1 MFGFLKRKPREIKA
15 PIDGMLIPIEE
26 VDDEVFSAKMAGD
39 GIAIMPIGDTF
50 VAPIDGVITKIF
62 STNHAFSIKSKQDL
76 EVLVHIGLET
86 VALKGEGFERLAQE
100 GDEVTAGTP
109 IIKVDL
115 NYIKDNAKDIV
126 TPILVTDESKFDA
139 IDKNDNVVKSGDPI
153 MEVH

>member
-15 PIDGMLIPIEE
+15 PVDGRLIPIEE

-39 GIAIMPIGDTF
+39 GIAIMPVGDTF

-100 GDEVTAGTP
+100 GDEVKVGDP

-115 NYIKDNAKDIV
+115 DYIKANAKDIV
-126 TPILVTDESKFDA
+126 TPILITDESKFDE

-153 MEVH
+153 MEVS

>member
-1 MFGFLKRKPREIKA
+1 MFGFLKRKPRVINA
-15 PIDGMLIPIEE
+15 PVDGMLIPIEE

-50 VAPIDGVITKIF
+50 TAPIDGIITKIF

-86 VALKGEGFERLAQE
+86 VALKGEGFERLVQE

-109 IIKVDL
+109 IIKADL
-115 NYIKDNAKDIV
+115 EYIKANAKDII
-126 TPILVTDESKFDA
+126 TPILVTDESKFDE

-153 MEVH
+153 MEVS

>member
-15 PIDGMLIPIEE
+15 PVDGMLIPIEE

-86 VALKGEGFERLAQE
+86 VALKGQGFERLASE
-100 GDEVTAGTP
+100 GDEVKAGDP

-115 NYIKDNAKDIV
+115 DYIKANAKDIV
-126 TPILVTDESKFDA
+126 TPILITDESKFDE

-153 MEVH
+153 MEVS

>member
-15 PIDGMLIPIEE
+15 PVDGMLIPIEE

-39 GIAIMPIGDTF
+39 GIAIMPVGDTF
-50 VAPIDGVITKIF
+50 VAPIDGLITKIF

-76 EVLVHIGLET
+76 EVLVHIGLGT
-86 VALKGEGFERLAQE
+86 DGVIRAGFERLAQE

-109 IIKVDL
+109 IIKADL
-115 NYIKDNAKDIV
+115 NYIKANAKDIV
-126 TPILVTDESKFDA
+126 TPILVTDESKFDE

-153 MEVH
+153 MEVN

>member
-26 VDDEVFSAKMAGD
+26 VNDEVFSSKMAGD

-50 VAPIDGVITKIF
+50 RAPIDGVITKIF
-62 STNHAFSIKSKQDL
+62 STNHAYSIKNKQDL

-100 GDEVTAGTP
+100 GDEVNAGDP
-109 IIKVDL
+109 IVKVDL
-115 NYIKDNAKDIV
+115 EYIKANAKDII
-126 TPILVTDESKFDA
+126 TPILVTDESKYKE
-139 IDKNDNVVKSGDPI
+139 IDKNDNVVKSGDVI
-153 MEVH
+153 MDVS

>member
-1 MFGFLKRKPREIKA
+1 MFGFLKRKTRKINA
-15 PIDGMLIPIEE
+15 PIDGMLIELE
-26 VDDEVFSAKMAGD
+26 KVDDEVFSSRMAGD
-39 GIAIMPIGDTF
+39 GIAIIPVGDTF
-50 VAPIDGVITKIF
+50 TAPIDGLITKIF
-62 STNHAFSIKSKQDL
+62 STNHAYSIKNKQDL

-100 GDEVTAGTP
+100 GDEVKAGDP

-115 NYIKDNAKDIV
+115 AYIKANAKDIV

-139 IDKNDNVVKSGDPI
+139 IDKNDNVVKSGDLI

>member
-15 PIDGMLIPIEE
+15 PVDGMLIPIEE

-39 GIAIMPIGDTF
+39 GIAIMPVGDTF
-50 VAPIDGVITKIF
+50 VAPIDGLITKIF

-109 IIKVDL
+109 IIKADL
-115 NYIKDNAKDIV
+115 NYIKANAKDIV
-126 TPILVTDESKFDA
+126 TPILVTDESKFDE

-153 MEVH
+153 MEVN

>member
-26 VDDEVFSAKMAGD
+26 IDDEVFSAKMAGD
-39 GIAIMPIGDTF
+39 GLAIIPIGDTF
-50 VAPIDGVITKIF
+50 AAPIDGIITKIF
-62 STNHAFSIKSKQDL
+62 STNHAFIIKNKQDL

-100 GDEVTAGTP
+100 GEKVKAGDP

-115 NYIKDNAKDIV
+115 DYIKANAKDIV
-126 TPILVTDESKFDA
+126 TPILLTGESKFDE
-139 IDKNDNVVKSGDPI
+139 IDKNDNVVKSGDLI
-153 MEVH
+153 MEVN

>member
-1 MFGFLKRKPREIKA
+1 MFGFLKRKPRVIKA
-15 PIDGMLIPIEE
+15 PVDGMLIPIEE

-62 STNHAFSIKSKQDL
+62 STNHAFSIKSKQDM

-115 NYIKDNAKDIV
+115 NYIQANE
-126 TPILVTDESKFDA
+126 T
-139 IDKNDNVVKSGDPI
+139 N
-153 MEVH
+153 

>member
-15 PIDGMLIPIEE
+15 PIDGMLVALEN
-26 VDDEVFSAKMAGD
+26 VDDEVFSSKMAGD
-39 GIAIMPIGDTF
+39 GIAIIPIGDTF
-50 VAPIDGVITKIF
+50 AAPIDGVITKIF

-109 IIKVDL
+109 IIKADL
-115 NYIKDNAKDIV
+115 DYIKANAKDII
-126 TPILVTDESKFDA
+126 TPILVTDESKFDE

-153 MEVH
+153 MEVS